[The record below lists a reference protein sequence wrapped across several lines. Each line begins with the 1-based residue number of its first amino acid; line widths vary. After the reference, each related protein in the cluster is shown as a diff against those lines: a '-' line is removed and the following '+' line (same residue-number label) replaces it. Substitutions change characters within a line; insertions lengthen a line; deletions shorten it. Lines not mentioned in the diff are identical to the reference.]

1 MLEDKQ
7 REKEREEEQRI
18 ERRTQ
23 EQQERMRKEFEEEMK
38 IKKSK
43 EDAVRLLYCQY
54 SNFTDCILSDSP
66 YQDGNAQFTIYLI
79 NNVEDIVVFLRSDNS
94 FMFSYKRNGQV
105 TLVEN

>member
-7 REKEREEEQRI
+7 REKEQEEEQRI

-43 EDAVRLLYCQY
+43 DDAVRFLYCQN
-54 SNFTDCILSDSP
+54 SNLRDC
-66 YQDGNAQFTIYLI
+66 
-79 NNVEDIVVFLRSDNS
+79 
-94 FMFSYKRNGQV
+94 KRN
-105 TLVEN
+105 LK